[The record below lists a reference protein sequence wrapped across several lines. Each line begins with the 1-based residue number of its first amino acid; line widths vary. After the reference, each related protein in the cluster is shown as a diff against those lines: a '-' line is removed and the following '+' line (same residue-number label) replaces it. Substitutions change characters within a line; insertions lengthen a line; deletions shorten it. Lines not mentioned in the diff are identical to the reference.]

1 MCKYLS
7 ILIGICLIAS
17 SALGADRVKKVN
29 EPYYI
34 GEIAVEEM
42 WYPMQDLKIREDF
55 KDDRNKYF
63 KSKLTTNIWKS
74 DSISFPLTLKI
85 KSFEIPKV
93 KLTFKVTF

>member
-1 MCKYLS
+1 
-7 ILIGICLIAS
+7 
-17 SALGADRVKKVN
+17 
-29 EPYYI
+29 
-34 GEIAVEEM
+34 
-42 WYPMQDLKIREDF
+42 MQDLKIREDF